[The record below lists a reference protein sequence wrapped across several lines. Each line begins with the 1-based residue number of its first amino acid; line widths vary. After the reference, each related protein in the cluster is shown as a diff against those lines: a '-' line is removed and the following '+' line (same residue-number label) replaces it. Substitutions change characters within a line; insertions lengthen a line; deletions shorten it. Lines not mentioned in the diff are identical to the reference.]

1 VKRAT
6 LFALLLLVPSAPA
19 AAQNWAR
26 QMFATTSHDFGT
38 VARGSK
44 QEFAFELENVYR
56 QPVRI
61 ASVRS
66 SCGCAT
72 VQVRNDRVEGS
83 EKTAVVVTYNTR
95 SFLGKQNST
104 ITVVF
109 DRPRRAEVQLQVT
122 GFIRSDVVFQPGA
135 ASFGTVNVGSGAET
149 RIDIAYAG
157 RNDWEIVDVRSANQ
171 HLEVE
176 LEETQRDSG
185 RVSYAMLVRLKP
197 SIPAGYVRDQLYI
210 ITNDER
216 GGRVPLPIEGHV
228 QSPLTISPASLFLGV
243 LTPGQTVQKNL
254 VVRGNQP
261 FRILAVHAEDRRFAF
276 DDPPSESKAMHFI
289 PVRFTASGEDSR
301 LAERIEIETDLG
313 DGLIAHCMATATF
326 KR

>member
-1 VKRAT
+1 MNRAA
-6 LFALLLLVPSAPA
+6 LFVLLLWIPTAPA
-19 AAQNWAR
+19 AGQEWAR
-26 QMFATTSHDFGT
+26 RMFSTTRHDFGT

-44 QEFAFELENVYR
+44 QEFAFELNNIYQ

-72 VQVRNDRVEGS
+72 VHVRNDRIDS
-83 EKTAVVVTYNTR
+83 SDNTAVVVNYNTR
-95 SFLGKQNST
+95 SFLGHQRST

-109 DRPRRAEVQLQVT
+109 DRPRRAEVQLHVT

-135 ASFGTVNVGSGAET
+135 ASFGTVNIGEGAET
-149 RIDIAYAG
+149 TIEIAYAG
-157 RNDWEIVDVRSANQ
+157 RDDWEIVDVRSANP

-176 LEETQRDSG
+176 LEETQRDSA
-185 RVSYAMLVRLKP
+185 RVGYNMLIRLKP
-197 SIPAGYVRDQLYI
+197 TIPVGYLRDQLYV
-210 ITNDER
+210 ITNDEQ
-216 GGRVPLPIEGHV
+216 GGRVPLPLEGHI

-254 VVRGNQP
+254 VVRGSQP
-261 FRILAVHAEDRRFAF
+261 FRVLGVRAEDDRFSF
-276 DDPPSESKAMHFI
+276 ETPPSESKAMHFI
-289 PVRFTASGEDSR
+289 PVRFTATGEDSR